1 MGGIVS
7 YMIDV
12 WILLC
17 TQATSQN
24 MSHPFIDTYQ
34 IFWKLD
40 TYQKLGT
47 YRTDKYRLRHEQCA
61 SHVYIIIKNIKFFTN
76 S

>member
-40 TYQKLGT
+40 TY
-47 YRTDKYRLRHEQCA
+47 
-61 SHVYIIIKNIKFFTN
+61 KNSVHIGLISTALDMSNVRAMFI
-76 S
+76 